1 MPLPGSHKYQ
11 IKRRK
16 LRKELESKGA
26 ASDAEATR
34 QANTEMQRDRRN
46 RTQSRNAQRL
56 APKGER

>member
-16 LRKELESKGA
+16 LRKELEGKGA
-26 ASDAEATR
+26 STDAEATR

-56 APKGER
+56 TPKGER